1 MPNAHT
7 PTLRASLIS
16 TLVLPAVLLLG
27 CAQGGSGP
35 GGMAGGVGG
44 SSTGG
49 RGGSGT
55 AGRGGSSPGT
65 GGSYSAGGSGGSSTG
80 GSGGSPATGG
90 SGAGGSGGS
99 GSGGSGSGGSGGS
112 GQPDGGSAPDGMGMP
127 TMPPPTAEEPLPPC
141 GRMVAVPGQDALAP
155 ALTGAMPGDCIVL
168 ADGNYTFPAIT
179 GQGTADKP
187 IVIRAA
193 NVLKVVVPSGDVT
206 IQGSAY
212 VVVEGFHFRS
222 PGQIKMANCDH
233 CRVSRFRVERAMAA
247 GEIDWITVSG
257 TSKYCRI
264 DHNDIGPQR
273 QLGNMIMLSGMGD
286 QVVQYT
292 RIDHN
297 HFHDVTYGGG
307 NGWEL
312 IRAGL
317 SGWTFSKAFTTIER
331 NLFTRGDSDP
341 ETISVKS
348 SDNIIRYN
356 TMRATAGQF
365 TLRHG
370 NRTQVYGN
378 YILGDGRGNSGL
390 RVYGG
395 NHKIFNNY
403 INVSG
408 TGILIDSGTSNDT
421 SGALTDH
428 KQTYDIEVVFNTL
441 IGGTGISVGSGK
453 PLPPRN
459 ITVGYNLVQGNVNA
473 IGGAQVRSMGNIV
486 TGNAALSGGVMKV
499 EPKLTKMGD
508 IFRIDMG
515 SPAIDAA
522 DAMFP
527 YVMDDIDGRP
537 RSGKLDIGAEE
548 MGPGMPKYGLLTEKD
563 VGPLAP

>member
-1 MPNAHT
+1 MSKPTH
-7 PTLRASLIS
+7 PTLRASLF
-16 TLVLPAVLLLG
+16 TLLLPAAVMFG

-35 GGMAGGVGG
+35 GGGAAGGVGG
-44 SSTGG
+44 SASGG
-49 RGGSGT
+49 RGGSGSG
-55 AGRGGSSPGT
+55 GRGGSAGPVTGGSVGT
-65 GGSYSAGGSGGSSTG
+65 GGSTGAGGSST
-80 GSGGSPATGG
+80 TGG
-90 SGAGGSGGS
+90 SGAGTGGAGTGGS
-99 GSGGSGSGGSGGS
+99 GSGTGGSGGS
-112 GQPDGGSAPDGMGMP
+112 GQPDGGPAPDGMTMP
-127 TMPPPTAEEPLPPC
+127 PMPPPTAEDPLPPC
-141 GRMVAVPGQDALAP
+141 GRMVAVADQGALGP

-168 ADGNYTFPAIT
+168 ADGNYTFPTIT
-179 GQGTADKP
+179 AKATADKP
-187 IVIRAA
+187 IVVRAA
-193 NVLKVVVPSGDVT
+193 NVLKVIVPTGDVT
-206 IQGSAY
+206 IQDGAY

-233 CRVSRFRVERAMAA
+233 CRVSRFRVERAMAG
-247 GEIDWITVSG
+247 GEVDWITVSG

-273 QLGNMIMLSGMGD
+273 QVGNMVMLSGQGD

-317 SGWTFSKAFTTIER
+317 SGWTFSKAYTVIER

-378 YILGDGRGNSGL
+378 YILGDGRGNTGF

-395 NHKIFNNY
+395 GHKIFNNY
-403 INVSG
+403 LNVG
-408 TGILIDSGTSNDT
+408 TGILIDSGSSNDT

-428 KQTYDIEVVFNTL
+428 KQTYDIEVVFNT
-441 IGGTGISVGSGK
+441 IVGGSINIGSGK

-473 IGGAQVRSMGNIV
+473 VGGAQVKSMGNIV
-486 TGNAALSGGVMKV
+486 SGNAALSGGVMKA
-499 EPKLTKMGD
+499 EPGLTKMGD
-508 IFRIDMG
+508 IFRLMMG

-527 YVMDDIDGRP
+527 YVMDDADGRP
-537 RSGKLDIGAEE
+537 RSGKFDVGAEE
-548 MGPGMPKYGLLTEKD
+548 LGNGMAKFGLLTEKD